1 MYALSEKY
9 KLSFPTTHKYVLIK
23 KIRSTVVYKKYA
35 SFEMRQIN
43 MIARVNSSDITKH
56 FIYRNLSFYKNVFIY
71 GSKIDP

>member
-43 MIARVNSSDITKH
+43 MIGSTLQIITKH
-56 FIYRNLSFYKNVFIY
+56 FIYRNRSFYKNVY
-71 GSKIDP
+71 LWEQN